1 MRPFS
6 VGWVPHSLLLALILM
21 VGGGFTQAHAETNP
35 LADHSPNPP
44 CGSRPDRRARAFPK
58 VDPGCGPHVEYVGV
72 YSPDGR
78 FNAVSGLNRLS
89 NGEVRDSTL
98 GGMHAFRPREV
109 PPFLTLHPRERVVE
123 NYEPPAYAK
132 RAVQGQS
139 LFTALLDGIVTFA
152 YGRQAALQT
161 PNHVTTDSQGRIIIS
176 DAAAVSVHVLGA
188 NTAFR
193 IAGGPHRRLQAPN
206 GVAVDAQDNIYIADS
221 ERGLVLVYDFD
232 GRFLRY
238 IGKLENE
245 SLFHLPAGIAIDR
258 GSGRLYLLDSRRNL
272 LFVLDLQGNILNRI
286 GRYKGNASAIEFN
299 APTEIVLAG
308 QELAV
313 LDSEGSRI
321 QILDLQGNPLRQFR
335 IRALRGEK
343 NVPEVGLGVDTN
355 GGIYVSNLE
364 GSTVTV
370 YDREGHLL
378 SSFGRQGMNL
388 GEFISPTGLWVDAAD
403 RVYVADTGNRRV
415 QVFQLSN
422 SPQ

>member
-1 MRPFS
+1 M
-6 VGWVPHSLLLALILM
+6 
-21 VGGGFTQAHAETNP
+21 
-35 LADHSPNPP
+35 
-44 CGSRPDRRARAFPK
+44 ARAFPK
-58 VDPGCGPHVEYVGV
+58 VDLGCGPHVEYVGV
-72 YSPDGR
+72 YSPDGK
-78 FNAVSGLNRLS
+78 FNAVSSFNRLS
-89 NGEVRDSTL
+89 NGEARDSTIRGVRAL
-98 GGMHAFRPREV
+98 RPSEV
-109 PPFLTLHPRERVVE
+109 PPFITLRPRERVVE
-123 NYEPPAYAK
+123 NYEPPAHARK
-132 RAVQGQS
+132 TVKGQS
-139 LFTALLDGIVTFA
+139 LFAALLDGIVTFA

-161 PNHVTTDSQGRIIIS
+161 PNHVTTDSKGRIIVS

-221 ERGLVLVYDFD
+221 ERGLVLVYDVD

-258 GSGRLYLLDSRRNL
+258 SSGRLYLLDSRRNL

-286 GRYKGNASAIEFN
+286 GKYRGNASPIEFD

-308 QELAV
+308 HELVV

-335 IRALRGEK
+335 IRAFRGEK
-343 NVPEVGLGVDTN
+343 NAPEMGLGVDID
-355 GGIYVSNLE
+355 GDIYVSNLDN
-364 GSTVTV
+364 STVRV

-378 SSFGRQGMNL
+378 SSFGRQGINL
-388 GEFISPTGLWVDAAD
+388 GEFISPTGLWVDASD

-415 QVFQLSN
+415 QVFQLS
-422 SPQ
+422 SSLQ